1 VIAGFEC
8 AAPVRLNFAE
18 KIASYMT
25 SLAIALTVPLLLHSE
40 SVLLLFLLFFKF
52 LVSVSY
58 ESKIVVEITIALGW
72 LIFICS
78 K

>member
-1 VIAGFEC
+1 MLAAFDC

-18 KIASYMT
+18 GFASYIT

-40 SVLLLFLLFFKF
+40 SVLLLILLFLEF

-58 ESKIVVEITIALGW
+58 ESKIVVEITITLGW
-72 LIFICS
+72 LIFISS